1 MINLFMEGG
10 VIFMSILTL
19 LLVGVLVSAKKY
31 KDKVKPIGVLAFAI
45 GLLSGLIR
53 LLSIFDLVEA
63 AGDISPSLLAGGIK
77 MIFITMIYGLII
89 LIISLVLNIINKTC
103 KC

>member
-1 MINLFMEGG
+1 MEGG

-31 KDKVKPIGVLAFAI
+31 KDKVKPIGILAFAI

>member
-89 LIISLVLNIINKTC
+89 LIISLVLNIINKPC
-103 KC
+103 RC

>member
-1 MINLFMEGG
+1 MEGG

-89 LIISLVLNIINKTC
+89 LIISLVLNIINKPC

>member
-31 KDKVKPIGVLAFAI
+31 KDKVKPIGILAFAI

-89 LIISLVLNIINKTC
+89 LIISLVLNIINKPC

>member
-31 KDKVKPIGVLAFAI
+31 KDKVKPIGILAFAI

>member
-31 KDKVKPIGVLAFAI
+31 KDKVKPIGILAFAI
-45 GLLSGLIR
+45 GLLSTLIK
-53 LLSIFDLVEA
+53 LFSIFDFVEA
-63 AGDISPSLLAGGIK
+63 AGDISPSLLAGGVK
-77 MIFITMIYGLII
+77 MIFISMIYGLII
-89 LIISLVLNIINKTC
+89 LIISLMLDIINKSY